1 MDEGLAWARELRR
14 GLKADW
20 AELWRDKRDDE
31 VRAEGFSVRDFERL
45 YVERGE
51 VVVATR
57 DFKPLSFGEIL
68 ERHLGS
74 DYAGRVAPDPGVGG
88 WEKFARTFFPSK
100 RVKRERPGV
109 KVDPSQPQRK
119 GGVGWL
125 NMIRVSRKIR
135 LDG

>member
-57 DFKPLSFGEIL
+57 DFKPLNFGEIL

-74 DYAGRVAPDPGVGG
+74 DYAGRVALDPRVGG
-88 WEKFARTFFPSK
+88 WEKFARTFFPSE
-100 RVKRERPGV
+100 RVKRERPRV
-109 KVDPSQPQRK
+109 RADPSQPQRK
-119 GGVGWL
+119 GGAGWL
-125 NMIRVSRKIR
+125 NIIRVSRKIR